1 MSNLRVVAY
10 KTAPEAS
17 LAVDH
22 LIAAGVSKGDISV
35 LMSDKT
41 HGTHFA
47 VKETTKAPEGGAT
60 GAAVGG
66 VLGAIGA
73 TAVAA
78 AGIAIP
84 GIGFLAAGP
93 IMTAL
98 AGLGAGA
105 AAGGVVGG
113 LAGLGIPEHEAGLY
127 ENALK
132 EEAVLIGIDAKTD
145 RITEIVDDLE
155 NKTAPIRIVNA

>member
-1 MSNLRVVAY
+1 MRVVAY
-10 KTAPEAS
+10 KTPQEAS

-22 LIAAGVSKGDISV
+22 LIAAGVAQSDISV

-47 VKETTKAPEGGAT
+47 VKEATKAPEGGAA

-78 AGIAIP
+78 AGITIP

-105 AAGGVVGG
+105 AAGGAIGG

-127 ENALK
+127 EEALK
-132 EEAVLIGIDAKTD
+132 EEAVLVGVETKSDVATA
-145 RITEIVDDLE
+145 IVDDLE
-155 NKTAPIRIVNA
+155 NKTDPIRIVKS